1 MARDP
6 YGESDVARK
15 FNQKK
20 PKPNGVGQDG
30 DPKVAAAMM
39 RKFGMGNLANFYED
53 QGGQAE
59 SGKVP
64 SMFGNM
70 MDNKGNL
77 TGVKPPQGFGNLGA
91 ALENMSLQSAEGRAL
106 IQKESKPK
114 NSATVGNAGGPA
126 GMTSSEA
133 KYIIEPDEQPD
144 NSALPL
150 ANELELFATYSNVF
164 SFGCISP
171 EELNY
176 PDDTYIKNGLKD
188 GQVVFRSGTG
198 LTTPRKPRTAA
209 EMRHNIDT
217 QYFINNV
224 EIDTWVAPNKK
235 SRQTN
240 FHQIKFEVREPYS
253 MGMLLQT
260 MQLAAANAGFKNYL
274 EAPWLLEMMFIGWKD
289 IEKSNPSA
297 PTTRKLLPL
306 KVVTVEFNVDTEG
319 SVYQFMCSAFN
330 DEAFSDNNQSL
341 MTDIQVSG
349 RTLEEM
355 CQSGINSMATHV
367 NTHLLKEHLT
377 DDKGKAIAL
386 KDAGK
391 IEIDEYIFAFPSK
404 TASKD
409 QASLYRS
416 NKQSKDTATIGELE
430 FKEFT
435 KEQTLEIVQTGDVS
449 LSTLFKEQAREFAT
463 PFARKKLIE
472 GRLGYSIKRGNL
484 SESIKKVITDK
495 SMGISPIGLSKIAPE
510 EPTGA
515 GQSDFGKPTFTYNS
529 KTENFTRGA
538 TSIDPKKR
546 TVQFRAGTKMQ
557 RVLEELVLI
566 SDYGQ
571 DLLTQDLSK
580 EGMIKWFKIEAQV
593 FLKHDSKAENKTGRM
608 PRIYVYNVVPYDV
621 HNSVFQKPNDPPP
634 GYNALV
640 KQAAKAYHYMYT
652 GQNKDILD
660 FEIKLD
666 NTFYNAIS
674 KIGGKENND
683 IASKG
688 TDTEVSSVKPGESS
702 SSSPGID
709 GGRKS
714 QSDVSQDTAP
724 LSAGAVAETAEIQ
737 VARAFNQAIVNSEA
751 DMVVLNMRILGD
763 PYYIADS
770 GMGNFNAERTE
781 YININADGSMNH
793 QSGQVDVLIKFETPI
808 DIDPEIGNYKMQAVP
823 LAGVDNFSGLY
834 QVITVANRI
843 ENNTFT
849 QELSLVKRPN
859 FDKKDITPKTKEKAY
874 EYTDKDKKQLDTI
887 KAVKGESSEEYI
899 VQKLTIEG
907 NLSDVS
913 LSQANIDWSKTAAIQ
928 KSIKKILSAEKS
940 AKEKSDSILADQ
952 NRRQQG
958 QISNAA
964 TGNPVPTTPIKGA
977 AVDSAK
983 KIATELS
990 TPNITTGYIDEKGL
1004 WVPYGID

>member
-1 MARDP
+1 
-6 YGESDVARK
+6 
-15 FNQKK
+15 
-20 PKPNGVGQDG
+20 
-30 DPKVAAAMM
+30 
-39 RKFGMGNLANFYED
+39 
-53 QGGQAE
+53 
-59 SGKVP
+59 
-64 SMFGNM
+64 
-70 MDNKGNL
+70 
-77 TGVKPPQGFGNLGA
+77 
-91 ALENMSLQSAEGRAL
+91 
-106 IQKESKPK
+106 
-114 NSATVGNAGGPA
+114 
-126 GMTSSEA
+126 
-133 KYIIEPDEQPD
+133 
-144 NSALPL
+144 
-150 ANELELFATYSNVF
+150 
-164 SFGCISP
+164 
-171 EELNY
+171 
-176 PDDTYIKNGLKD
+176 
-188 GQVVFRSGTG
+188 
-198 LTTPRKPRTAA
+198 
-209 EMRHNIDT
+209 
-217 QYFINNV
+217 
-224 EIDTWVAPNKK
+224 
-235 SRQTN
+235 
-240 FHQIKFEVREPYS
+240 
-253 MGMLLQT
+253 
-260 MQLAAANAGFKNYL
+260 
-274 EAPWLLEMMFIGWKD
+274 
-289 IEKSNPSA
+289 
-297 PTTRKLLPL
+297 
-306 KVVTVEFNVDTEG
+306 
-319 SVYQFMCSAFN
+319 
-330 DEAFSDNNQSL
+330 
-341 MTDIQVSG
+341 
-349 RTLEEM
+349 
-355 CQSGINSMATHV
+355 
-367 NTHLLKEHLT
+367 
-377 DDKGKAIAL
+377 
-386 KDAGK
+386 
-391 IEIDEYIFAFPSK
+391 
-404 TASKD
+404 
-409 QASLYRS
+409 
-416 NKQSKDTATIGELE
+416 
-430 FKEFT
+430 
-435 KEQTLEIVQTGDVS
+435 
-449 LSTLFKEQAREFAT
+449 
-463 PFARKKLIE
+463 
-472 GRLGYSIKRGNL
+472 
-484 SESIKKVITDK
+484 
-495 SMGISPIGLSKIAPE
+495 IAPE

-515 GQSDFGKPTFTYNS
+515 GQSDFGKATFSYDPKS
-529 KTENFTRGA
+529 ENFKRGA
-538 TSIDPKKR
+538 TTIDPKKR
-546 TVQFRAGTKMQ
+546 TIQFRAGTKLQ

-566 SDYGQ
+566 SDYGKK
-571 DLLTQDLSK
+571 LLTQDLDK
-580 EGMIKWFKIEAQV
+580 EGFIDWFKIEAQMYLV
-593 FLKHDSKAENKTGRM
+593 HDPKSEEKNGRM
-608 PRIYVYNVVPYDV
+608 PRIYVYNVVPYKA
-621 HNSVFQKPNDPPP
+621 HNSAFQQPNSPPP
-634 GYNALV
+634 GYNKLV